1 MMERN
6 VIYSS
11 LYIVMHASREVAR
24 MLLHA
29 EYRWRRHGTLL
40 NPSSQIV
47 KLLHIFLYIDI

>member
-1 MMERN
+1 LLLSLPLHHCMMERN

-29 EYRWRRHGTLL
+29 EYR
-40 NPSSQIV
+40 
-47 KLLHIFLYIDI
+47 